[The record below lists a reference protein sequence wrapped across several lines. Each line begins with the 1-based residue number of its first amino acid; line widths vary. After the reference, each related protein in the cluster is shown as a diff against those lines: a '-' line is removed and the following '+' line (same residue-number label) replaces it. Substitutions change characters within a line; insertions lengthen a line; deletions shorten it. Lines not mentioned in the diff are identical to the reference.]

1 MIGAAA
7 ASGIGLP
14 GAPALP
20 LSAGAA
26 RDVHLEA

>member
-20 LSAGAA
+20 LQAGTTG
-26 RDVHLEA
+26 DVRLEA

>member
-20 LSAGAA
+20 LQACADRGV
-26 RDVHLEA
+26 RLEA